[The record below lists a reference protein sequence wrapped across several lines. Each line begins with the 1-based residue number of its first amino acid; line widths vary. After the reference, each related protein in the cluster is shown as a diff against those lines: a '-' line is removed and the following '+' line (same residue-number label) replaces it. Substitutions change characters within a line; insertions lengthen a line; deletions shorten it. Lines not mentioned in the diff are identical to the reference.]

1 MKKIACFLLCLL
13 LVPSAL
19 GEHAP
24 RKLLP
29 EEPLYTSLRERSM
42 ELAFLF
48 NEALHSEGYVEMF
61 TASANFEEELTLLRM
76 QDFTQPTDVSVVRAD
91 RAMDG
96 DWMQEALQAVE
107 GAGLSPALQ
116 EMLWARVYLQTG
128 TSLIARDSGAKT
140 LALASSLAFSD
151 AYLCPEEMDGPCFVV
166 MQYGGLYAFLV
177 TFYPTVNGTM
187 KAQAQFIP
195 SRAADSLNWPNE

>member
-61 TASANFEEELTLLRM
+61 TASANFEEE
-76 QDFTQPTDVSVVRAD
+76 
-91 RAMDG
+91 
-96 DWMQEALQAVE
+96 
-107 GAGLSPALQ
+107 
-116 EMLWARVYLQTG
+116 
-128 TSLIARDSGAKT
+128 
-140 LALASSLAFSD
+140 
-151 AYLCPEEMDGPCFVV
+151 
-166 MQYGGLYAFLV
+166 
-177 TFYPTVNGTM
+177 
-187 KAQAQFIP
+187 
-195 SRAADSLNWPNE
+195 

>member
-1 MKKIACFLLCLL
+1 MKKIACFLLCLLL

-61 TASANFEEELTLLRM
+61 TASANFEEELT
-76 QDFTQPTDVSVVRAD
+76 
-91 RAMDG
+91 AMDG

-116 EMLWARVYLQTG
+116 EMLWTRVYLQTG

-140 LALASSLAFSD
+140 LALSSSLAFSD